1 MNIFN
6 LIRHYDFNIYFR
18 LYELSMSSNRWHDF
32 FYFFGRYGIVFFF
45 LSFIYLILKK
55 KIRAFL
61 CILLAMG
68 VAGVVDLLIYM
79 FWQRPRPFIS
89 HADMVSNIYGTS
101 ATLGSFPS
109 SHTYIAF
116 AIATSIFLY
125 GHKRLGSLLFVLA
138 FLVAF
143 GRIGLGLHY
152 PSDVIAGIF
161 LGILSGV
168 AVYFMVKGWEKRNP
182 GV

>member
-1 MNIFN
+1 MNI
-6 LIRHYDFNIYFR
+6 LDVIRRYDFKIYFR
-18 LYELSMSSNRWHDF
+18 IYELSMSSDRWHVF

-45 LSFIYLILKK
+45 LSFIYLILRK
-55 KIRAFL
+55 KIRAFF
-61 CILLAMG
+61 CIFLAMG
-68 VAGVVDLLIYM
+68 VASIVDFLIYM

-89 HADMVSNIYGTS
+89 HADIVSNLYGTS

-138 FLVAF
+138 ILVAI
-143 GRIGLGLHY
+143 GRVGLGLHY
-152 PSDVIAGIF
+152 PSDIVGGIF

-168 AVYFMVKGWEKRNP
+168 AVYFMVRGWEKRDP
-182 GV
+182 EI